1 MKKVIIAAGF
11 LLVVTLIAATAVLA
25 SGHDELAQVRA
36 ATAKFHQPNAAYAAG
51 YTLVPGLDFC
61 FNNPG
66 VGGMGVHLIKTSN
79 LDLTVNAL
87 EPEAMVYQ
95 PGPNGQFQL
104 VAVEYIVPA
113 APWDAA
119 GNTQPPSVLGQTFHL
134 NPALGVYILHAW
146 IFRENP
152 LGIFQDWNPKVSCR

>member
-1 MKKVIIAAGF
+1 MKKVVIAAG
-11 LLVVTLIAATAVLA
+11 LLVIVTLIAATAVLA
-25 SGHDELAQVRA
+25 GGQDELAQVRA
-36 ATAKFHQPNAAYAAG
+36 ATAQFHQPDAAYAAG
-51 YTLVPGLDFC
+51 YTLVPGLDYC

-66 VGGMGVHLIKTSN
+66 VGGMGVHLIKTSS

-87 EPEAMVYQ
+87 QPEAMVYQ
-95 PGPNGQFQL
+95 PGPKGQFQL

-119 GNTQPPSVLGQTFHL
+119 GNTQPPSVLGQSFHL